1 MSDSL
6 QRITSALAGRY
17 RVERLVGTGGMATV
31 YLAEDERHKRHV
43 AVKVLRP
50 ELAGSIGVERFEREI
65 GIAARLNHPHILPL
79 LDSGTIEAEAG
90 QPASAYYVMPFVEGE
105 SLRDRLTRDKRLGVD
120 EAVRLAREVAD
131 ALDYAH
137 RNGVCTATSSR
148 RTSSCPAATPW

>member
-6 QRITSALAGRY
+6 ARITRALAGRY

-31 YLAEDERHKRHV
+31 YLAEDERHRRQV

-79 LDSGTIEAEAG
+79 LDSGTIE
-90 QPASAYYVMPFVEGE
+90 V
-105 SLRDRLTRDKRLGVD
+105 
-120 EAVRLAREVAD
+120 
-131 ALDYAH
+131 
-137 RNGVCTATSSR
+137 
-148 RTSSCPAATPW
+148 